1 MFEAKHLKVTAHG
14 NQVLLHD
21 VSFSL
26 KPGQCLGL
34 TGASGSGKTTL
45 LKTIMGVLPPGCRL
59 SSGTLLLD
67 GTELQKLT
75 VNKRRNYCG
84 TVLGFIPQNPMTAFD
99 PADRIGVQMCETF
112 HLRLGKD
119 MKSARQIADQLLREV
134 NLEDTARI
142 LDAYPQQLSGGMLQR
157 VAMALLAGLSPQ
169 YILADEPTSALDE
182 ENRNHLLHLL
192 KTRYRSA
199 GILFISH
206 DVEALHTLCPETMV
220 MDHGTIVERQPT
232 EQLFLKPIQPW
243 TQAFAEAVRQ
253 RKGGTGYGRLC
264 DRSGVQNILRCP

>member
-1 MFEAKHLKVTAHG
+1 MFEVKDLKVIAQG

-45 LKTIMGVLPPGCRL
+45 LKAIMGVLPPGCRL
-59 SSGTLLLD
+59 DSGTLLLD
-67 GTELQKLT
+67 RVELQNLSAS
-75 VNKRRNYCG
+75 KRRNYCG

-99 PADRIGVQMCETF
+99 PASKIGVQLYETF
-112 HLRLGKD
+112 RLRMGMD
-119 MKSARQIADQLLREV
+119 AAAAQQMAVQLLRDV

-142 LDAYPQQLSGGMLQR
+142 LNAYPQQLSGGMLQR
-157 VAMALLAGLSPQ
+157 VAMALLAGLAPQ

-182 ENRNHLLHLL
+182 ENRDHLLSLL

-206 DVEALHTLCPETMV
+206 DVEALRTLCPETMV
-220 MDHGTIVERQPT
+220 MDQGTIVERQPT
-232 EQLFLKPIQPW
+232 EQLFLD
-243 TQAFAEAVRQ
+243 
-253 RKGGTGYGRLC
+253 RK
-264 DRSGVQNILRCP
+264 SVV